1 MGFQI
6 HPLSFLGGVLM
17 NNFTATEKTD
27 SELMKLAKKRVNAK
41 REFIWHFASY
51 VLVNSFIVFIYL
63 ITSGFGYF
71 WPIWSIA
78 GWGLGLAFHGVS
90 VMLTLSDVT
99 GKDKVMEEYNR
110 LKEVKNTETPMI
122 DLRDDRSN

>member
-1 MGFQI
+1 
-6 HPLSFLGGVLM
+6 M